1 MVLTKEYR
9 ICMPL
14 TVEEV
19 SFFLF
24 VHVSVR
30 RQRFSFSGS
39 SKLIGRGM
47 FAYRSDFRDQ
57 WAKLVCSTFVSNL
70 FDAIYNDWSAPQNCL
85 SLCAEGRQR
94 VETGEKSLCY
104 RLAIMRFLFL
114 IMYIVSFCLL
124 LEYLVAVYRARLFS
138 LSDKNHSCLGKQK
151 IIYAK

>member
-57 WAKLVCSTFVSNL
+57 
-70 FDAIYNDWSAPQNCL
+70 
-85 SLCAEGRQR
+85 
-94 VETGEKSLCY
+94 
-104 RLAIMRFLFL
+104 
-114 IMYIVSFCLL
+114 
-124 LEYLVAVYRARLFS
+124 
-138 LSDKNHSCLGKQK
+138 
-151 IIYAK
+151 